1 MEKRNKDIMKL
12 LGILALGI
20 TLAASLSKDLNK
32 VNSNK
37 DDFEGIDS
45 KELYFES
52 NYSLGKDYKS
62 SNRRKIDY
70 SDFEFALNK
79 SKKLLFE
86 NLLNF
91 LSDKKLIHNKSE
103 KEYESLIEGYGKELK
118 NIFKYSDKKFKIFV
132 DKKDLK
138 GIVRLIESSLTEDF
152 KEYLDNAD
160 RLLNDPDIEDTQKS
174 IIKSTYPLVKKYLKV
189 SLSIEKEIIK
199 MLERSGVNISKYT
212 NVIKKSNQI
221 LKGNI

>member
-1 MEKRNKDIMKL
+1 M
-12 LGILALGI
+12 ILR
-20 TLAASLSKDLNK
+20 
-32 VNSNK
+32 
-37 DDFEGIDS
+37 GIDS

-118 NIFKYSDKKFKIFV
+118 NIFKYSDKN
-132 DKKDLK
+132 L
-138 GIVRLIESSLTEDF
+138 R
-152 KEYLDNAD
+152 YL
-160 RLLNDPDIEDTQKS
+160 
-174 IIKSTYPLVKKYLKV
+174 
-189 SLSIEKEIIK
+189 
-199 MLERSGVNISKYT
+199 
-212 NVIKKSNQI
+212 
-221 LKGNI
+221 